1 MQKRTFCTS
10 GNYLNSRYGLLHQK
24 KILIMALEKYMAIAG
39 LALSIFFVAEVL
51 TLFNFMIDPADNDS
65 FGFEAAP
72 KLFQFISLSI
82 APATIMYGVS
92 FHLSKRYGSK
102 YNGMLIILGGV
113 IVLLGM
119 IYAST
124 MIEDLKPE
132 LVDYTVEITPILFMG
147 VSIPI
152 ILVGLRLLKTR
163 PRNPKKDY
171 LDDSDSF

>member
-1 MQKRTFCTS
+1 
-10 GNYLNSRYGLLHQK
+10 
-24 KILIMALEKYMAIAG
+24 MALEKYMAIAG

-82 APATIMYGVS
+82 APAGIMFGVS
-92 FHLSKRYGSK
+92 FVLSKRYGSK
-102 YNGMLIILGGV
+102 FNGMLIILGGV
-113 IVLLGM
+113 IILVGM
-119 IYAST
+119 FYANT

-132 LVDYTVEITPILFMG
+132 LVDFATEITPVLFMG

-152 ILVGLRLLKTR
+152 IIFGARLLKTR
-163 PRNPKKDY
+163 SRNPKKSF
-171 LDDSDSF
+171 LDDSDYT

>member
-1 MQKRTFCTS
+1 
-10 GNYLNSRYGLLHQK
+10 
-24 KILIMALEKYMAIAG
+24 MALEKYMAIAG

-82 APATIMYGVS
+82 APAGIMYGVS
-92 FHLSKRYGSK
+92 FVLSKRYGSK
-102 YNGMLIILGGV
+102 FNGMLIILGGV
-113 IVLLGM
+113 IILVGM
-119 IYAST
+119 LYANT

-132 LVDYTVEITPILFMG
+132 LVDFATEITPVLFMG

-152 ILVGLRLLKTR
+152 IIFGARLLKTR
-163 PRNPKKDY
+163 PRNPKKQY
-171 LDDSDSF
+171 LDDSDYT

>member
-1 MQKRTFCTS
+1 
-10 GNYLNSRYGLLHQK
+10 
-24 KILIMALEKYMAIAG
+24 MALEKYMAIAG
-39 LALSIFFVAEVL
+39 LALSVFFVAEVL

-92 FHLSKRYGSK
+92 FVLSKRYGSK
-102 YNGMLIILGGV
+102 FNGMLIILGG
-113 IVLLGM
+113 IIILLGM

-132 LVDYTVEITPILFMG
+132 LVDSTVEITPVLFMG

-152 ILVGLRLLKTR
+152 IIVGVRLLKIR

-171 LDDSDSF
+171 LDDSDYS

>member
-1 MQKRTFCTS
+1 
-10 GNYLNSRYGLLHQK
+10 
-24 KILIMALEKYMAIAG
+24 MALEKYMAIAG

-82 APATIMYGVS
+82 APAGIMMGVS
-92 FHLSKRYGSK
+92 FFLSKRYGSRF
-102 YNGMLIILGGV
+102 NGMLIILSGV
-113 IVLLGM
+113 IVLVGM
-119 IYAST
+119 LYANT

-132 LVDYTVEITPILFMG
+132 LVDFATEITPVLFMG

-152 ILVGLRLLKTR
+152 ILVGARLLYSR
-163 PRNPKKDY
+163 PRIPKRAF
-171 LDDSDSF
+171 LDDSVYT